1 MIFAKKIEQMY
12 RARLFKRYDDTGCVF
27 YFSPDDFPSLSAE
40 PYTFR
45 SKKGDLLKGY
55 FYSYGEPIAN
65 RLIVFDHGMGA
76 GHRAYMKEIEL
87 LAKHGY
93 LVFSYDHTGCFESEG
108 AHTGGH
114 SQSCSDLCDCITAIK
129 SEEKYKNMKIAV
141 MGHSWG
147 AISTLNVSHFH
158 PDLTHVIAIAG
169 PISLKQM
176 LASNFGG
183 IMKGYAKHLYAV
195 EESSNPTT
203 ASLDARESLLK
214 TDAKI
219 LLIYSEDD
227 PIVKKKFHYDA
238 LYTALSEKE
247 NVRFVLEKNKK
258 HNPNYTEDAVAY
270 MDSFF
275 AELTEKLKKGQLT
288 TDEAKKEFTAS
299 YDWHRM
305 TAQDGRGWDKI
316 FLTLDN

>member
-1 MIFAKKIEQMY
+1 
-12 RARLFKRYDDTGCVF
+12 
-27 YFSPDDFPSLSAE
+27 
-40 PYTFR
+40 
-45 SKKGDLLKGY
+45 
-55 FYSYGEPIAN
+55 
-65 RLIVFDHGMGA
+65 
-76 GHRAYMKEIEL
+76 
-87 LAKHGY
+87 
-93 LVFSYDHTGCFESEG
+93 
-108 AHTGGH
+108 
-114 SQSCSDLCDCITAIK
+114 
-129 SEEKYKNMKIAV
+129 
-141 MGHSWG
+141 
-147 AISTLNVSHFH
+147 
-158 PDLTHVIAIAG
+158 
-169 PISLKQM
+169 
-176 LASNFGG
+176 
-183 IMKGYAKHLYAV
+183 MKGYAKHLYAV

-203 ASLDARESLLK
+203 SPLDARESLLK

-305 TAQDGRGWDKI
+305 TAQDGRVWDKI